1 MKNERKKYLLITIIG
16 VILIIG
22 IIVTI
27 VIGYN
32 NQNQEPY
39 VSPQEDEAY
48 ATIQEDGSKQN
59 NSETLKQNKKYDDLD
74 ITEIQLTEKG
84 NITSLTGKITNN
96 TNKVKKESTATITLI
111 DSKEKEITQMKIY
124 VKELQPQEST
134 NLNANAT
141 LDYSNAYDFT
151 IKKD

>member
-1 MKNERKKYLLITIIG
+1 MKNERKKYLLITAIG

-22 IIVTI
+22 IVAAII
-27 VIGYN
+27 IGIN
-32 NQNQEPY
+32 NKKQEPY
-39 VSPQEDEAY
+39 TSPKEDDEY
-48 ATIQEDGSKQN
+48 ATILEDGSKQN
-59 NSETLKQNKKYDDLD
+59 NSQALKQDKKYDDLD

-96 TNKVKKESTATITLI
+96 TDKTKKESTATITLI

-124 VKELQPQEST
+124 IKELQPQEST
-134 NLNANAT
+134 NMNVNTT